1 MGRSPTCRS
10 DGVKKG
16 AWTAEEDQKLT
27 SYIQKH
33 GEGGWRSVPHKA
45 GLKRYGKSC
54 RLRWINYLRPGINR
68 GEFTALEDQTLFK
81 LHAELGSRSAH
92 PKPTLLYSCQ
102 FCCPNVFR
110 WAEIARHLPRR
121 TDNDIKNYWNSHLK
135 KRLANTDV
143 DLKTAST
150 TSSRGDSDCINA
162 TAADPTTH
170 PECAKPTTPRSASAL
185 LLNKLATR
193 VTRSIDPLRVSQ
205 TLQFNSDGDAENSD
219 MFCHPFSSCTVPESS
234 VSPAD
239 NNKYNNDS
247 LVVPESGNAI
257 DDCFFNDIIA
267 YELNDV
273 QNSSNNN
280 NNNVAGQVQVQVDN
294 PSGSAAVDYYGGIWD
309 DDLINDDDMIFETAR
324 SLGFYDSNNLFG
336 SIDDS
341 P

>member
-1 MGRSPTCRS
+1 MGRTPTCRS

-68 GEFTALEDQTLFK
+68 GEFTAQEDQTLFK
-81 LHAELGSRSAH
+81 LHAELGS
-92 PKPTLLYSCQ
+92 
-102 FCCPNVFR
+102 R

-143 DLKTAST
+143 DLKSS
-150 TSSRGDSDCINA
+150 SSRGDSDCINV

-170 PECAKPTTPRSASAL
+170 SECAKPTTPRSASAL
-185 LLNKLATR
+185 LLNKLANR
-193 VTRSIDPLRVSQ
+193 VTRSIDPLQVSQ
-205 TLQFNSDGDAENSD
+205 TLQQPRQFNSNGDAENSD
-219 MFCHPFSSCTVPESS
+219 MFCHPFSSCTVSESS

-239 NNKYNNDS
+239 NNKYNTDS

-257 DDCFFNDIIA
+257 DECFFNDIIA
-267 YELNDV
+267 YELNDG
-273 QNSSNNN
+273 QNCNNN
-280 NNNVAGQVQVQVDN
+280 TNVAGQVQVQVDN

-309 DDLINDDDMIFETAR
+309 DDVINDDDDDDDDDMIFETAR